1 MFTIHKTMTATGEPG
16 ARDDSSVAPASLI
29 TTPTTIIAPSPIPV
43 LSDVPMPNGNGNG
56 NGSGAGTGAGAGN
69 NFKSSIVID
78 SQPKRRVS
86 IISDPPMIAGGGG
99 GGIGGAAGPG
109 AGYDNPAF
117 EQNPRRKISQ
127 TSTHSHTDIGP
138 ARRKSILKD
147 TATTTHD
154 NESDRVSTHSYENY
168 RQNAL
173 DVLNA
178 KYNGHQ
184 MTHSSAGGS
193 NGGANF
199 VEESWMYTFC
209 LKCRGEEPS
218 SSWEPPFWQ
227 KIFPYPLC
235 PTFRTFSRLVSIIL
249 IGVLIWITA
258 FVIIGDSAAPGGQ
271 LFSLVVLTV
280 AANFGGYLISLT
292 TLPRL
297 IGMLL
302 VGILFQNV
310 GWVNLDGDFSVVTA
324 HLRKFALT
332 IILTRA
338 GLEMEPEAFK
348 KVYKTILKLGI
359 IPWCV
364 EAVIVAVMS
373 HFLLD
378 LPWIWSFLL
387 GSIIAAVSPAV
398 VVPCLFRLRTKGYG
412 VAKGIPTLVVAVAG
426 VDDALSVAIFGIIS
440 TVMFSDKGLA
450 YQIAQAPVC
459 ILGGLGFGVLWGS
472 LARIFPEK
480 GDAYVVPLRTLL
492 LFTGGL
498 MAIYGSEELGFEGAG
513 PLAVVFSAFVSN
525 LFWCKDGWDVEDNP
539 VSTAFEIFWMIF
551 EPILFGITGST
562 IKIRELDSHTVS
574 IGAACIFTGAI
585 LRIFTTAGIAFGDRL
600 NLKEKFF
607 VGLSWMAKATVQA
620 ALGPVAL
627 KHLDENSTEEERNY
641 ASIVQTICVF
651 SIVLTAPLGA
661 ILISVT
667 GTKLLTKTKQ
677 PQDLTGWRRS
687 HRPSIRDI
695 SIIDEEEEREDPE
708 IPEDKETHDNTL
720 NNAHIP
726 SISYTYNT

>member
-1 MFTIHKTMTATGEPG
+1 YRQSHKTMTATGEPG
-16 ARDDSSVAPASLI
+16 AREDAST
-29 TTPTTIIAPSPIPV
+29 TTPTTLVTPPSPNPV
-43 LSDVPMPNGNGNG
+43 PSDVPMPNT
-56 NGSGAGTGAGAGN
+56 NGSGN
-69 NFKSSIVID
+69 HKSTIVIE

-86 IISDPPMIAGGGG
+86 IISDPPAIGGGG
-99 GGIGGAAGPG
+99 PG
-109 AGYDNPAF
+109 SGYDNPAY

-127 TSTHSHTDIGP
+127 TSTHSHSDIGP

-147 TATTTHD
+147 SAPPHD
-154 NESDRVSTHSYENY
+154 YDSDRASTHSYENY

-184 MTHSSAGGS
+184 MGHTSVGDS
-193 NGGANF
+193 NGGANY

-218 SSWEPPFWQ
+218 ASWEPPFWQ

-235 PTFRTFSRLVSIIL
+235 PTFRTVSRLISLIL
-249 IGVLIWITA
+249 IGVLIWVTA

-271 LFSLVVLTV
+271 LFGLVVLTV

-297 IGMLL
+297 IGMLM

-310 GWVNLDGDFSVVTA
+310 GWANLDGDFSKVTA

-364 EAVIVAVMS
+364 EAVVMAVMS

-378 LPWIWSFLL
+378 LPWIWAFLL

-459 ILGGLGFGVLWGS
+459 IIGGLGFGVIWGS

-480 GDAYVVPLRTLL
+480 GDAFVVPLRTLL

-525 LFWCKDGWDVEDNP
+525 LFWCKDGWNVEDNP

-551 EPILFGITGST
+551 EPILFGLTGAT
-562 IKIRELDSHTVS
+562 VKIRELDSHTVS

-600 NLKEKFF
+600 NTKEKFF

-627 KHLDENSTEEERNY
+627 KHLDENSTEDERNW
-641 ASIVQTICVF
+641 ANIVQTICVF

-677 PQDLTGWRRS
+677 PQDLSGWRRS

-726 SISYTYNT
+726 TISYTYNT

>member
-1 MFTIHKTMTATGEPG
+1 MFISHKTMTAHGEP
-16 ARDDSSVAPASLI
+16 ATSDESNSN
-29 TTPTTIIAPSPIPV
+29 PV
-43 LSDVPMPNGNGNG
+43 HPPVTSDVPLPNGNGNH
-56 NGSGAGTGAGAGN
+56 
-69 NFKSSIVID
+69 KSTIVIEN
-78 SQPKRRVS
+78 QPKRRVS
-86 IISDPPMIAGGGG
+86 IISDPPMIAGGGV
-99 GGIGGAAGPG
+99 IGG
-109 AGYDNPAF
+109 GYDNIAY

-127 TSTHSHTDIGP
+127 CSQHSHTEIGP

-147 TATTTHD
+147 TPIHD
-154 NESDRVSTHSYENY
+154 NESDRASTHSYDY
-168 RQNAL
+168 RGNAL
-173 DVLNA
+173 DILNA

-184 MTHSSAGGS
+184 MGQSSQQGS
-193 NGGANF
+193 NGANY

-218 SSWEPPFWQ
+218 ASWEPPFWQ
-227 KIFPYPLC
+227 KVFPYPLC
-235 PTFRTFSRLVSIIL
+235 PTFRTVSRLISLIL
-249 IGVLIWITA
+249 IGVLIWVTA

-271 LFSLVVLTV
+271 LFGLVVLTV

-297 IGMLL
+297 IGMLM

-310 GWVNLDGDFSVVTA
+310 GWVDLDGDFSKVTG

-338 GLEMEPEAFK
+338 GLEMEPKAFK

-359 IPWCV
+359 VPWIV
-364 EAVIVAVMS
+364 EAMVMAVMS

-378 LPWIWSFLL
+378 LPWIWALLL
-387 GSIIAAVSPAV
+387 GTIIAAVSPAV

-440 TVMFSDKGLA
+440 TVMFSDKGLG

-459 ILGGLGFGVLWGS
+459 IIGGLGFGVVWGM

-480 GDAYVVPLRTLL
+480 GDAFVVPLRTLL

-498 MAIYGSEELGFEGAG
+498 MAIYGSEEVGFEGAG

-551 EPILFGITGST
+551 EPILFGITGAT

-574 IGAACIFTGAI
+574 IGAACIFTGSI
-585 LRIFTTAGIAFGDRL
+585 LRILTTAGIAFGDRL
-600 NLKEKFF
+600 NVKEKFF

-627 KHLDENSTEEERNY
+627 KHLDENSTDEERNY
-641 ASIVQTICVF
+641 AAIVQTICVF

-708 IPEDKETHDNTL
+708 IPEDKETQDNTH

-726 SISYTYNT
+726 TISYSYNK

>member
-1 MFTIHKTMTATGEPG
+1 MFISHKKMTATGDPE
-16 ARDDSSVAPASLI
+16 AREDPSVGGAPATI

-43 LSDVPMPNGNGNG
+43 PSDVPMPNA
-56 NGSGAGTGAGAGN
+56 NGSGNGAGN
-69 NFKSSIVID
+69 HRSTIVIE

-86 IISDPPMIAGGGG
+86 IISDPPMIGGNGG
-99 GGIGGAAGPG
+99 LGT
-109 AGYDNPAF
+109 GYDNPAY

-147 TATTTHD
+147 TVPHD
-154 NESDRVSTHSYENY
+154 NESDRVSTHSYDNY

-184 MTHSSAGGS
+184 MGNTGGSSS
-193 NGGANF
+193 NGGANY

-218 SSWEPPFWQ
+218 ASWEPPFWQ

-235 PTFRTFSRLVSIIL
+235 PTFRTVSRLISIIL
-249 IGVLIWITA
+249 IGVLIWVTA

-271 LFSLVVLTV
+271 LFGLVVLTV

-297 IGMLL
+297 IGMLM

-310 GWVNLDGDFSVVTA
+310 GWANIDGDFSKVTA

-364 EAVIVAVMS
+364 EAVVMAVMS

-378 LPWIWSFLL
+378 LPWIWAFLL

-459 ILGGLGFGVLWGS
+459 ILGGLGFGVVWGS

-551 EPILFGITGST
+551 EPILFGLTGAT

-574 IGAACIFTGAI
+574 VGAACIFTGAI

-600 NLKEKFF
+600 NTKEKFF

-627 KHLDENSTEEERNY
+627 KHLGDDATDEERNW
-641 ASIVQTICVF
+641 ANIVQTISVF

-677 PQDLTGWRRS
+677 PQDLSGWRRS

-726 SISYTYNT
+726 TISYTYNT